1 MYSRRALGL
10 CAALLTA
17 LGALA
22 SGCTCG
28 PAGDAES
35 VVGARASPA
44 QAAFAPPEVVGS
56 PADDRALIA
65 AYREGKL
72 GARLVRDGILVV
84 DPRASADVAEVEVI
98 VLRGSI
104 ASPPGEP
111 ARLRAAFGVDGRPGR
126 RSTLRGAE
134 PGRPHV
140 LRGVAAGPYTVCAI
154 VSRGASPG
162 DGAAER
168 VAAEVAEARAAGGG
182 EPLSIEAIAAIHA
195 RVVDDAAAS
204 PGASLAEEVR
214 CVVVEVGRDPA
225 SRVIDLARS
234 GDR

>member
-98 VLRGSI
+98 VLRGRSRRRR
-104 ASPPGEP
+104 ASPPAS
-111 ARLRAAFGVDGRPGR
+111 ARPSA
-126 RSTLRGAE
+126 STG
-134 PGRPHV
+134 
-140 LRGVAAGPYTVCAI
+140 GP
-154 VSRGASPG
+154 
-162 DGAAER
+162 
-168 VAAEVAEARAAGGG
+168 AGG
-182 EPLSIEAIAAIHA
+182 A
-195 RVVDDAAAS
+195 R
-204 PGASLAEEVR
+204 PR
-214 CVVVEVGRDPA
+214 R
-225 SRVIDLARS
+225 
-234 GDR
+234 